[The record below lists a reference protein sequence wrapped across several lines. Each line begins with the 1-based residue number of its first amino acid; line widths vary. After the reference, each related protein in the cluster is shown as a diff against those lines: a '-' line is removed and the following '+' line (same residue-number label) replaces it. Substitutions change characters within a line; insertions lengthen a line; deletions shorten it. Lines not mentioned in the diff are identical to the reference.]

1 MNINK
6 ICALIFTISLMS
18 QNAASAADSVTMS
31 LDKAVGL
38 ALQNNRTITQ
48 YSEDREAAK
57 WALSAARRSSGPRLS
72 WNSTAGYI
80 GGKFYR
86 DRQNS
91 YARYHF
97 YYDDDDIMNYLG
109 ISKIPPYHTETSNTF
124 TLSMPLYTGGR
135 LENQRESAQ
144 YALNSADLNLEYA
157 RQQVKYQAAE
167 AYFQVLQR
175 GDTIKVQQEA
185 VNYLQSHLD
194 SVQVQYE
201 VGAVAKADVLAT
213 SVQLADYKRRLNSAW
228 GDYESA
234 VAQLNNIIGLPVD
247 TVLVTNEYM
256 NQDPY
261 DKTEDECLDYALEHR
276 PDGIAAMYD
285 LKQANAAVGMAKAD
299 YRPQI
304 TAMARGAMT
313 GEKFFE
319 SNHREEEWQIG
330 LSLDWN
336 IFDNGVTDANVNRAK
351 ANERKVESQLMQQ
364 VDKIYLEVHNS
375 YIALATAEKNLKI
388 AADSVSQ
395 AEDSYEIAKVRYTE
409 GVDTNLNVMDAQ
421 TKLAE
426 ARNNYS
432 SALYDYNVSK
442 AKLDQVI
449 GLPITLDSVRY
460 VSALDEGKKVS
471 KAVEESTVSDNNSQ
485 WFVFM
490 D

>member
-6 ICALIFTISLMS
+6 IWAFIFTVSLIPHS
-18 QNAASAADSVTMS
+18 IACAADSVKMS

-48 YSEDREAAK
+48 YTEDREAAK
-57 WALSAARRSSGPRLS
+57 WALSAVRRSSGPTLS

-80 GGKFYR
+80 GGRYYKDF
-86 DRQNS
+86 QKT
-91 YARYHF
+91 YAQYHF
-97 YYDDDDIMNYLG
+97 YYDEDGFDESG
-109 ISKIPPYHTETSNTF
+109 IAIVPPYHTETSNTF
-124 TLSMPLYTGGR
+124 TLTLPLYTGGR
-135 LENQRESAQ
+135 LENQRESSQ

-175 GDTIKVQQEA
+175 NDTIKVQQEA

-194 SVQVQYE
+194 SVQIQYE

-228 GDYESA
+228 GNYETA

-256 NQDPY
+256 NQNPY

-276 PDGIAAMYD
+276 PDGIAAMYA
-285 LKQANAAVGMAKAD
+285 LKQATAAVGVAKAD
-299 YRPQI
+299 YRPNI
-304 TAMARGAMT
+304 AAIARSTMT

-319 SNHREEEWQIG
+319 ANHRAEDWQIG

-336 IFDNGVTDANVNRAK
+336 IFDNGVTDANVQRAK

-364 VDKIYLEVHNS
+364 VDQIYLEVHS
-375 YIALATAEKNLKI
+375 AYIALATAEKNLKI
-388 AADSVSQ
+388 AEDTVSQ

-421 TKLAE
+421 NKLAE
-426 ARNNYS
+426 ARSNYFD
-432 SALYDYNVSK
+432 ALYSYNVNK

-449 GLPITLDSVRY
+449 GLPISLDSVRY
-460 VSALDEGKKVS
+460 VNALDEGKKTS
-471 KAVEESTVSDNNSQ
+471 KAVESATVSDNNAQ